1 VKPVARAPLI
11 QCDKELYIKIATT
24 LQHAITGKSVLAG
37 DSLVELVDRHCPE
50 IYDIAAEAGFRF
62 EPNTDPAFLEQS
74 PPQVW
79 FDVVRD
85 RAVRL
90 SKPH

>member
-11 QCDKELYIKIATT
+11 QCDPDLYVKICTT

-37 DSLVELVDRHCPE
+37 DSLAELVQRHCPE
-50 IYDIAAEAGFRF
+50 LYDIAAEAGFRF
-62 EPNTDPAFLEQS
+62 EPNTDPEFLEQS
-74 PPQVW
+74 PPRVW

-85 RAVRL
+85 RKRL
-90 SKPH
+90 SN

>member
-1 VKPVARAPLI
+1 MKPVARAPLI
-11 QCDKELYIKIATT
+11 QCDPDLYVKICTT

-37 DSLVELVDRHCPE
+37 DSLAELVQRHCPE
-50 IYDIAAEAGFRF
+50 LYDIEADAGFRF
-62 EPNTDPAFLEQS
+62 EPNTDPAFLEQQ

-85 RAVRL
+85 RTVRL

>member
-1 VKPVARAPLI
+1 VTPVARAPLI
-11 QCDKELYIKIATT
+11 QCDPDLYVKICTT
-24 LQHAITGKSVLAG
+24 LQHAITGKSVLGG
-37 DSLVELVDRHCPE
+37 DSLADLVQRHCPE
-50 IYDIAAEAGFRF
+50 LYDMAAESGFRF

-85 RAVRL
+85 RAVKL
-90 SKPH
+90 SKLH